1 MSWSEARAE
10 SAADRILA
18 AAERLF
24 AEQGVAAVG
33 MAEVAEAAGCS
44 RATLYRHF
52 ENRGALQLAF
62 VHREAR
68 RIVAEVAA
76 ETARIADPLERRVTA
91 ILATVEAVRGAPQLA
106 AWLRTDNASTLQEIL
121 DSSEIVDGF
130 VRVFLPAGADPGA
143 GRFLL
148 RMILSYVVLPGRDA
162 DEERRQVSEFVVP
175 RLSASLT

>member
-1 MSWSEARAE
+1 MSWTDARAE

-24 AEQGVAAVG
+24 AEQGIAAVG

-44 RATLYRHF
+44 RATLYRYF
-52 ENRGALQLAF
+52 ENRGALQIAF

-68 RIVAEVAA
+68 RIVAEV
-76 ETARIADPLERRVTA
+76 TAGTAGIRDPDERRTAA
-91 ILATVEAVRGAPQLA
+91 ILASVAAVRGAPQLA
-106 AWLRTDNASTLQEIL
+106 AWLRTDNVATLQGVL

-130 VRVFLPAGADPGA
+130 VRAFLPAGAGPEA
-143 GRFLL
+143 GRWLL

-175 RLSASLT
+175 RLSASRT

>member
-1 MSWSEARAE
+1 MSWNDARSE

-24 AEQGVAAVG
+24 AEQGIAAVG

-44 RATLYRHF
+44 RATLYRYF

-68 RIVAEVAA
+68 RIVSEV
-76 ETARIADPLERRVTA
+76 TATTGGISDPDERRVEA

-106 AWLRTDNASTLQEIL
+106 AWLRTDNAPRLQEIL

-130 VRVFLPAGADPGA
+130 VRAFLPAGADPAA
-143 GRFLL
+143 GRWLL
-148 RMILSYVVLPGRDA
+148 RMVLSYVVLPGRDA
-162 DEERRQVSEFVVP
+162 EEERRQVKEFVVP
-175 RLSASLT
+175 RLSASRA

>member
-1 MSWSEARAE
+1 MSWSDARAE

-24 AEQGVAAVG
+24 AEQGIESVG
-33 MAEVAEAAGCS
+33 MADVAEAAGCS
-44 RATLYRHF
+44 RATLYRYF

-68 RIVAEVAA
+68 RIVAEVTDG
-76 ETARIADPLERRVTA
+76 TARIKDADQRRVEA

-106 AWLRTDNASTLQEIL
+106 AWLRTDNAATLQGIL

-130 VRVFLPAGADPGA
+130 VRAFLPDGADPEA
-143 GRFLL
+143 GRWLL

-162 DEERRQVSEFVVP
+162 DEERRQVTEFVVP
-175 RLSASLT
+175 RLSAARV

>member
-1 MSWSEARAE
+1 MSWSDARAE

-24 AEQGVAAVG
+24 AEQGIAAVG

-44 RATLYRHF
+44 RATVYRYF

-68 RIVAEVAA
+68 RIVAEVTA
-76 ETARIADPLERRVTA
+76 ETAGIGNADQRRVEA
-91 ILATVEAVRGAPQLA
+91 ILATVEAVRRAPQLA
-106 AWLRTDNASTLQEIL
+106 AWLRNDNVATLQGIL

-130 VRVFLPAGADPGA
+130 VRAFLPAGADPEA
-143 GRFLL
+143 GRWLL

-162 DEERRQVSEFVVP
+162 DEECRQVREFVVP
-175 RLSASLT
+175 RLSASRV